1 VRQTKKAIQATYKV
15 QGIEPALAAALEIDN
30 AIESH
35 GSPDKVRFMDIARA
49 EGLQAALAWRARRF
63 ETE

>member
-1 VRQTKKAIQATYKV
+1 VQRTKKAIQATYDV
-15 QGIEPALAAALEIDN
+15 QGIDAALAAALDIDN
-30 AIESH
+30 AIESR
-35 GSPDKVRFMDIARA
+35 GSPDKIRFMDIARA